1 MDTAI
6 PPGFS
11 RSLSGSMGNWKPRN
25 EITGIAN
32 LLERSGTEKIQK
44 EIMDLGEKK
53 QGSENVAKRS
63 ENEGVSWAEIAQE
76 KKVLKKYDL
85 KIEDLEGGKAVEIPD
100 EVIEQ
105 ADLLWDDYLIGKF
118 LDTAPHVARV
128 HAIVNRIWNQGEM
141 KQQIDV
147 QVGDDTTM
155 KSKVLNPVMRAR
167 IVQRGM
173 WNIGNVPLVVMKW
186 TLDDLKEKPE
196 IKSIPM
202 WVYLKNVPMNMYSWR
217 GLSFIVSAAGFPV
230 RLHPETASCSNFK
243 LAKIF
248 VNVDL
253 SKELP
258 DKINFTKKGKSHLVE
273 FIYPWLPLRCS
284 TCGKWGHVEKVCV
297 MNKKDGSEKSVTQII
312 HEDTEKRV
320 GDMEKEKEDSKSKE
334 KEMEEN
340 IGSTKKS
347 SDLETIKEMEV
358 EEGEIEENWQDVTP
372 KKASRSS
379 TLKFGQVK
387 ILTPS
392 RFPNLLEVDEKGD
405 VINVVETEEILSV
418 VEEIMEEGVDTERV
432 IEENK
437 EKEKEDIDAERKEND
452 CEMQKEENKFEE
464 NQNQG
469 IAGIQITQEN
479 WPDLA
484 SASKIRPSLPRRSK
498 TLHRAVQVPESF
510 GNMGKR
516 NTVEAL
522 IEQLIDRASG
532 WAQLG
537 YWHIGQEED
546 IRQALELSVVKTL
559 LRV

>member
-1 MDTAI
+1 
-6 PPGFS
+6 
-11 RSLSGSMGNWKPRN
+11 
-25 EITGIAN
+25 
-32 LLERSGTEKIQK
+32 
-44 EIMDLGEKK
+44 MDLGEKK

-141 KQQIDV
+141 KQQID
-147 QVGDDTTM
+147 
-155 KSKVLNPVMRAR
+155 
-167 IVQRGM
+167 
-173 WNIGNVPLVVMKW
+173 
-186 TLDDLKEKPE
+186 
-196 IKSIPM
+196 
-202 WVYLKNVPMNMYSWR
+202 
-217 GLSFIVSAAGFPV
+217 
-230 RLHPETASCSNFK
+230 
-243 LAKIF
+243 
-248 VNVDL
+248 
-253 SKELP
+253 
-258 DKINFTKKGKSHLVE
+258 
-273 FIYPWLPLRCS
+273 
-284 TCGKWGHVEKVCV
+284 
-297 MNKKDGSEKSVTQII
+297 
-312 HEDTEKRV
+312 
-320 GDMEKEKEDSKSKE
+320 KEDSKSKE

-372 KKASRSS
+372 KKACRSS

-516 NTVEAL
+516 SKNSS
-522 IEQLIDRASG
+522 Q
-532 WAQLG
+532 
-537 YWHIGQEED
+537 
-546 IRQALELSVVKTL
+546 
-559 LRV
+559 